1 MTTVNKKPWGGA
13 ITSLVLSLIGIAM
26 FFAFPIY
33 LNGEYD
39 YYDGIGE
46 VFDMLKEE
54 FGFYGSAYIALPLSL
69 LAFAVVFFFHGK
81 LAGKIIFC
89 VGAGAAL
96 IHVFET
102 FEYFSDTFDA
112 DSWESEELSIF
123 QNLADL
129 FYHICPII
137 IAILVICAL
146 TIPCKG
152 PGGFTIPIY
161 VLAAVMTFFSAIY
174 YAYYLVDMGNKNA
187 SDKAITEYAIFLL
200 FYFVMVIPYWVIA
213 ILLPPYVRKK
223 PMEAAPY
230 AYAPYGYA
238 PVAPVAPI
246 APAEPVAPVTPAEP
260 EKKSAS
266 AAVAE
271 IKALFDAG
279 LMTEEEFNA
288 KRDEIIGRM

>member
-26 FFAFPIY
+26 FFAFPIWA
-33 LNGEYD
+33 NGEYNFD
-39 YYDGIGE
+39 SFGD
-46 VFDMLKEE
+46 VFDAMERSYE
-54 FGFYGSAYIALPLSL
+54 FLGSTYIL
-69 LAFAVVFFFHGK
+69 LAISLALFAAVFFFHGK

-102 FEYFSDTFDA
+102 FEYFSDSFDT
-112 DSWESEELSIF
+112 DLWEFDELFIF

-129 FYHICPII
+129 FYHVCPII

-161 VLAAVMTFFSAIY
+161 ILAAVMTFFSTIY
-174 YAYYLVDMGNKNA
+174 IAYGLVDMGNNNA
-187 SDKAITEYAIFLL
+187 SDTEITHQALL
-200 FYFVMVIPYWVIA
+200 GLSYLVMVIPYWVIA
-213 ILLPPYVRKK
+213 ILLPPYVRRK

-246 APAEPVAPVTPAEP
+246 APAEPVAPVAPAEP